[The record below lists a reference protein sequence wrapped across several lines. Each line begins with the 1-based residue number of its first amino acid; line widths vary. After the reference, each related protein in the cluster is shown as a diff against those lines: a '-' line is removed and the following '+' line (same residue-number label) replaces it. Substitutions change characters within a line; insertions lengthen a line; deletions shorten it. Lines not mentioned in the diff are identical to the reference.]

1 MALGKRQS
9 AGWRQ
14 RCIQNRERFSSW
26 AVMQMPRS
34 GQSASTLQATV
45 QSGTERLLTSL
56 VKVMHRGVSGEHTAL
71 A

>member
-1 MALGKRQS
+1 
-9 AGWRQ
+9 
-14 RCIQNRERFSSW
+14 
-26 AVMQMPRS
+26 MQMPRS
-34 GQSASTLQATV
+34 GQSASTLHATV

>member
-1 MALGKRQS
+1 
-9 AGWRQ
+9 
-14 RCIQNRERFSSW
+14 
-26 AVMQMPRS
+26 MQMPRS